1 VKPTQTATP
10 PLWVPLFLGL
20 GILSFGFSPIFVR
33 WAGETD
39 PYFLAAGR
47 LGIAWAL
54 LLPFWLRQGISLPK
68 LKREKGVEPWAILL
82 SGALLGAHLVLF
94 ISSIQFTSVASATV
108 LVTMHPI
115 LFIVLESVI
124 FKHQFSWRVWVG
136 VCTALSGT
144 LLLTIGSE
152 GDVLALNDGQ
162 PLLGNGLAFSAAIL
176 FAFYFLIG
184 RSVRQKSSWLDYVFY
199 VYGAAFLTATI
210 LFMLLAESHSGFG
223 GTAWLMVVLLA
234 VGPTI
239 IGHGSL
245 NFAVRY
251 YSATALSTLILAE
264 AVLATLLAYF
274 LFQEIPSA
282 LTVGGMV
289 VIMGGISLT
298 WSTRSST

>member
-1 VKPTQTATP
+1 M
-10 PLWVPLFLGL
+10 
-20 GILSFGFSPIFVR
+20 R

-47 LGIAWAL
+47 LGVAWAL
-54 LLPFWLRQGISLPK
+54 LLPFWLRKGTSLHK
-68 LKREKGVEPWAILL
+68 LKRENGIEPWAILL

-94 ISSIQFTSVASATV
+94 ITSIQFTSVASATV

-124 FKHQFSWRVWVG
+124 FKHRFGWRTWLG
-136 VCTALSGT
+136 VMTALSGT
-144 LLLTIGSE
+144 FILTLGSE
-152 GDVLALNDGQ
+152 SDILALTQGQ
-162 PLLGNGLAFSAAIL
+162 PLLGNMLAFSAAIL

-184 RSVRQKSSWLDYVFY
+184 RSVRQKSTWIDYVFY
-199 VYGAAFLTATI
+199 VYGAAFVTATL
-210 LFMLLAESHSGFG
+210 LFVFLAESHSGFG
-223 GTAWLMVVLLA
+223 GIAWLMVVLLA
-234 VGPTI
+234 LGPTI
-239 IGHGSL
+239 LGHGSL

-264 AVLATLLAYF
+264 AVLATLLAYV

>member
-1 VKPTQTATP
+1 VNATQSTTP
-10 PLWVPLFLGL
+10 PFWVPLFLGL

-47 LGIAWAL
+47 LGVAWAF
-54 LLPFWLRQGISLPK
+54 LLPFWLQKGTSLRK
-68 LKREKGVEPWAILL
+68 LKQEKGVEPWAIML

-115 LFIVLESVI
+115 LFIVLESVV
-124 FKHQFSWRVWVG
+124 FKHQFGWRTWLG
-136 VCTALSGT
+136 VITALSGT
-144 LLLTIGSE
+144 FILTLGSE
-152 GDVLALNDGQ
+152 GDVLALTQGQ
-162 PLLGNGLAFSAAIL
+162 PLLGNILAFSAAIL

-184 RSVRQKSSWLDYVFY
+184 RSVRQRSTWIDYVFY
-199 VYGAAFLTATI
+199 VYGAAFVTASL
-210 LFMLLAESHSGFG
+210 LFVFLAETHSGFG
-223 GTAWLMVVLLA
+223 GTAWLMVILLA
-234 VGPTI
+234 LGPTI
-239 IGHGSL
+239 LGHGSL

-264 AVLATLLAYF
+264 AVLATLLAYV
-274 LFQEIPSA
+274 LFEEIPSA

>member
-1 VKPTQTATP
+1 MSTTQTSTP

-47 LGIAWAL
+47 LGVAWAL
-54 LLPFWLRQGISLPK
+54 LLPFWLRKGTSLHK
-68 LKREKGVEPWAILL
+68 LKRENGIEPWSILL

-94 ISSIQFTSVASATV
+94 ITSIQFTSVASATV

-124 FKHQFSWRVWVG
+124 FKHRFGWRTWLG
-136 VCTALSGT
+136 VMTALSGT
-144 LLLTIGSE
+144 FILTLGSE
-152 GDVLALNDGQ
+152 SDILALTQGQ
-162 PLLGNGLAFSAAIL
+162 PLLGNMLAFSAAIL

-184 RSVRQKSSWLDYVFY
+184 RSVRQKSTWIDYVFY
-199 VYGAAFLTATI
+199 VYGAAFVTATL
-210 LFMLLAESHSGFG
+210 LFVFLAESHSGFG
-223 GTAWLMVVLLA
+223 GIAWLMVVLLA
-234 VGPTI
+234 LGPTI
-239 IGHGSL
+239 LGHGSL

-264 AVLATLLAYF
+264 AVLATLLAYV

>member
-1 VKPTQTATP
+1 
-10 PLWVPLFLGL
+10 
-20 GILSFGFSPIFVR
+20 VR

-47 LGIAWAL
+47 LGVAWAL
-54 LLPFWLRQGISLPK
+54 LLPFWLRKGTSLHK
-68 LKREKGVEPWAILL
+68 LKRENGIEPWAILL

-94 ISSIQFTSVASATV
+94 ITSIQFTSVASATV

-124 FKHQFSWRVWVG
+124 FKHRFGWRTWLG
-136 VCTALSGT
+136 VMTALSGT
-144 LLLTIGSE
+144 FILTLGSE
-152 GDVLALNDGQ
+152 SDVLALTQGQ
-162 PLLGNGLAFSAAIL
+162 PLLGNMLAFSAAIL

-184 RSVRQKSSWLDYVFY
+184 RSVRQKSTWIDYVFY
-199 VYGAAFLTATI
+199 VYGAAFVTATL
-210 LFMLLAESHSGFG
+210 LFVFLAESHSGFG
-223 GTAWLMVVLLA
+223 GIAWLMVVLLA
-234 VGPTI
+234 LGPTI
-239 IGHGSL
+239 LGHGSL

-264 AVLATLLAYF
+264 AVLATLLAYV